1 VNILL
6 LASLIGTLILA
17 LGVRLTAQSRNKSK
31 SQIVT
36 LEDYNQAQ
44 ETLDSVFIETT
55 AINRIFSIED
65 ADFIARSAT
74 PDVQRLFFKER
85 KKLALQWLRNTQ
97 RQVARL
103 MDLHLRLASQT
114 HDPSPGLELTLTARY
129 VSFMLVSNVAWF
141 LLWSLG
147 IATANHLF
155 SYTIRNAGSF
165 CNNFR
170 VRIERVNR
178 DALRPSHESL
188 VH

>member
-1 VNILL
+1 MSV
-6 LASLIGTLILA
+6 LALVSLIGTLILA
-17 LGVRLTAQSRNKSK
+17 LSVRLLAQSRNKSK
-31 SQIVT
+31 SQTVT
-36 LEDYNQAQ
+36 LEDYAQAQ
-44 ETLDSVFIETT
+44 ETLDSVLIETT

-65 ADFIARSAT
+65 ADFVARSAT
-74 PDVQRLFFKER
+74 PEVQRLFFMER

-103 MDLHLRLASQT
+103 MDLHLRLASYT
-114 HDPSPGLELTLTARY
+114 HDPSPGFELTLTTRY
-129 VSFMLVSNVAWF
+129 VSFMLVSKVAWF

-147 IATANHLF
+147 IARANHIF

-170 VRIERVNR
+170 VRIASVNR
-178 DALRPSHESL
+178 DALKSSRESL